1 MDVLH
6 SFVTPVNPI
15 NLIRWAYKPG
25 DLDRSLRLG
34 ETERER
40 ESERASERASERER
54 QTDRQTDR
62 HFGFDALRSL
72 CYSDHSPA
80 VA

>member
-6 SFVTPVNPI
+6 SFVTPLNPI

-40 ESERASERASERER
+40 ESERASERARE
-54 QTDRQTDR
+54 TDRQTDR